1 MVDPTVMFKHH
12 YGLYIISSKTDEGYA
27 ACLINTAT
35 QVTADPIQVIV
46 SVNKQNVT
54 CGRIQS
60 AGHFALAIVDE
71 GADMPFIG
79 RFGFRSSA
87 DIDKFEGLPTSY
99 DEFGDPYTTE
109 HTCGMVSCAVSE
121 TIDAGTHLV
130 FLAEV
135 VETEDLGETP
145 PMSYSY
151 YHKVLKGKTPP
162 KAASYVAGA

>member
-71 GADMPFIG
+71 SADMPFIG

-109 HTCGMVSCAVSE
+109 HTCGMVSCGHPPGVPRRGGRDRGPGR
-121 TIDAGTHLV
+121 DASHELLV
-130 FLAEV
+130 LPQGAQGQDPAQGGELRRRR
-135 VETEDLGETP
+135 LGART
-145 PMSYSY
+145 
-151 YHKVLKGKTPP
+151 
-162 KAASYVAGA
+162 